1 MELENNSSPS
11 QSLGVVI
18 GIRVGVGASSFLSV
32 LGASL
37 VIASYAVFRD
47 LRTTG
52 RLLLVNLSVADLLVS
67 ASHLVGLVE
76 NIGT

>member
-1 MELENNSSPS
+1 MENNTSPS

-18 GIRVGVGASSFLSV
+18 GIRVGVGTSSFLSV

-37 VIASYAVFRD
+37 VIASYAAFRD
-47 LRTTG
+47 LRTTS
-52 RLLLVNLSVADLLVS
+52 RLLLVNLSVADLIVS

-76 NIGT
+76 NIGK